1 MAPDHPLQGRRRL
14 TMAPP
19 AWRPPGCSGSRFICL
34 GGLEAE
40 SSSVED
46 LEADHVAIQVATDSL
61 CDNVQLRP
69 DPPPGRRLPRTD
81 AVLLQEFWT
90 DVGF

>member
-1 MAPDHPLQGRRRL
+1 M
-14 TMAPP
+14 
-19 AWRPPGCSGSRFICL
+19 
-34 GGLEAE
+34 
-40 SSSVED
+40 ED

-90 DVGF
+90 DVGFS